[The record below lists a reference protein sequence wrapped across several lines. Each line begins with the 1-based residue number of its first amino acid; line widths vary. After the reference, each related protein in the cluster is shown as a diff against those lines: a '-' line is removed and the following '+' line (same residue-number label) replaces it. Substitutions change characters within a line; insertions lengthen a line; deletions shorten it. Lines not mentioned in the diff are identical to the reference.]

1 MVHLSLVPQQN
12 SAILA
17 LQLPSQDS
25 VQVQK
30 AWLRMH
36 LAATQLQEAHWSL
49 EAPKVWDRLSKSSF
63 KELTP
68 KVKQGD
74 MLIFWFFSG
83 AE

>member
-63 KELTP
+63 IFFPINSHP
-68 KVKQGD
+68 KSSRV
-74 MLIFWFFSG
+74 IC
-83 AE
+83 